1 MKNKSK
7 FLRLNRRDFLKGL
20 IVAIISAI
28 ITSISQTA
36 GSGINPEEIG
46 AIAIVAGASYLS
58 KNLIENSRGDI
69 KTERQE

>member
-1 MKNKSK
+1 MKKKSK
-7 FLRLNRRDFLKGL
+7 FLRLNQRDFLKGL
-20 IVAIISAI
+20 IVTIISAI
-28 ITSISQTA
+28 ITIITQTV

-46 AIAIVAGASYLS
+46 AVALVAGASYLS

>member
-1 MKNKSK
+1 MKKKSK
-7 FLRLNRRDFLKGL
+7 FLRLNQRDFLKGL
-20 IVAIISAI
+20 IVTIISAI
-28 ITSISQTA
+28 ITTITQMV

-46 AIAIVAGASYLS
+46 TVALVAGASYLS